1 MRGVKLGVIIGQ
13 LDASDDQVILLI
25 GRVSAQHQPVHAIVL
40 PFRPVKEIAK
50 MSFTLSEGMHAGTYM
65 SFERKKVS
73 TWRHQEAT
81 ERSDWATLKHGS

>member
-40 PFRPVKEIAK
+40 PFRPVKRDK
-50 MSFTLSEGMHAGTYM
+50 MPFTLSEGTHAGTYM